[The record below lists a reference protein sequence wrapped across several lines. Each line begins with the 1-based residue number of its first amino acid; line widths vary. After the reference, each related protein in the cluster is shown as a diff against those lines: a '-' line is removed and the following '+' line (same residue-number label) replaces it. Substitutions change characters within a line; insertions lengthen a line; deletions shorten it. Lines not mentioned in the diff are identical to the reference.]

1 MFENSGSLS
10 YGLQLNHAG
19 LLHLHAALGEALERK
34 EDLPISLQIKSMSRD
49 ESGILHVILEPI
61 TGTTG
66 QAVTEV
72 YNKGADAPPME
83 EDDAK
88 AL

>member
-1 MFENSGSLS
+1 MFENSDSLR

-19 LLHLHAALGEALERK
+19 LLHLHAALGEALQRK

-49 ESGILHVILEPI
+49 ESGSLHVILEPN
-61 TGTTG
+61 TGTAG

-72 YNKGADAPPME
+72 
-83 EDDAK
+83 
-88 AL
+88 